1 LEVFVCERDTLF
13 KTKFVG
19 GMHVSVWLHGP
30 VVPVPVPVPS
40 HLDGWV
46 SFGLFSFILDF
57 FFFFFFFL
65 FFVGFWLSILDRK
78 KVNHT
83 SKEARK

>member
-1 LEVFVCERDTLF
+1 
-13 KTKFVG
+13 
-19 GMHVSVWLHGP
+19 MHVSVWLHGP

-40 HLDGWV
+40 HLDG
-46 SFGLFSFILDF
+46 
-57 FFFFFFFL
+57 
-65 FFVGFWLSILDRK
+65 FWLSILDRK